1 MPGGQSQL
9 RRGCGPRLAALQ
21 GAPLGGCVSN
31 VTLLDTPPHT
41 HTPLHGFP
49 PLPLQACCLRKRGDA
64 WSERGQTMV
73 GPASVFFLLA
83 RNEQP
88 EV

>member
-31 VTLLDTPPHT
+31 VTLLDTPPTHT
-41 HTPLHGFP
+41 HRSTVSLLCLSRPAVLEREGMP
-49 PLPLQACCLRKRGDA
+49 GLREGRQWWAPLQYF
-64 WSERGQTMV
+64 S
-73 GPASVFFLLA
+73 F
-83 RNEQP
+83 
-88 EV
+88 